1 MAPQHQDPVQT
12 TNLTASEG
20 EPSQTRQRNSNL
32 FNLGVFDDDTCLL
45 QEEFRRFLEKSGF
58 VEEVIHF
65 YIDKERRLLT
75 ENASGADSTHD
86 SAPLNTGEWEHL
98 VRTRLPDWL
107 FWLTYI
113 LTAQAMLAEEKR
125 EMSRAQLETVVN
137 DRLFRQTKN
146 DFLFRAHRKK
156 LWTPALLRNIVH
168 EALKDINLPGRVNL
182 ENVAMSINLRSRKAS
197 SPIKL
202 VTPLSGKHLQ
212 KLLRKND
219 IKWIEMKRRY
229 IERLI
234 QLRKATW

>member
-1 MAPQHQDPVQT
+1 MAPQHQKSGRT
-12 TNLTASEG
+12 TNLAASEA
-20 EPSQTRQRNSNL
+20 EPAQTRQWNSNL
-32 FNLGVFDDDTCLL
+32 FNLDVFDDETCLL

-58 VEEVIHF
+58 VEDVIDF

-75 ENASGADSTHD
+75 ENASGTDSTHD
-86 SAPLNTGEWEHL
+86 SEPLNTGEWEHL

-107 FWLTYI
+107 IWLTYI
-113 LTAQAMLAEEKR
+113 LTAQARLAEEKR
-125 EMSRAQLETVVN
+125 EMSRAQLEAVVN
-137 DRLFRQTKN
+137 DRLFRQTKG

-182 ENVAMSINLRSRKAS
+182 ENVAMSINLRSRKVS

-212 KLLRKND
+212 KLLRQND
-219 IKWIEMKRRY
+219 IKWIEIKRRY
-229 IERLI
+229 IARLI
-234 QLRKATW
+234 QLRKASW